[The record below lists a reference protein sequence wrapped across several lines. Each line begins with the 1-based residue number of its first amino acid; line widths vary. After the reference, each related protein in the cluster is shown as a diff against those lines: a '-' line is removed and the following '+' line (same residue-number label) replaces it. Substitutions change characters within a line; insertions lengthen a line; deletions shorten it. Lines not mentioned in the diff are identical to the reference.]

1 MLRHSHSKPQSFID
15 RSYEVAK
22 PTKSIAAAGAVTVA
36 CISRPLSSAGATGNE
51 RELFVIELV
60 VFHVGSSAG

>member
-1 MLRHSHSKPQSFID
+1 
-15 RSYEVAK
+15 
-22 PTKSIAAAGAVTVA
+22 VT

-60 VFHVGSSAG
+60 VFHVGSSARRSHFADDLTLEGARPWRCYLGNRPRCCPHC